1 MVETNMSPTG
11 GHGTSCSGFTIGGRA
26 QGHGVRWISVPADL
40 IGCAIALRSYQTLR
54 FFALQGAVWRA
65 LVRHL
70 EPIALTFRRA
80 SAIVISKDCFRLGTS
95 IFVHR
100 LIDKTNAP
108 AGATGL
114 RHYIL
119 LLARFASQ

>member
-1 MVETNMSPTG
+1 
-11 GHGTSCSGFTIGGRA
+11 
-26 QGHGVRWISVPADL
+26 
-40 IGCAIALRSYQTLR
+40 
-54 FFALQGAVWRA
+54 
-65 LVRHL
+65 VRHP
-70 EPIALTFRRA
+70 ERIARKFRRA

-119 LLARFASQ
+119 LLARFASQREGTFQVAKDERREPLSEFAWSLGISWCDNLQVKPEIWFPNLVTVGQKVDQIRPDWSR